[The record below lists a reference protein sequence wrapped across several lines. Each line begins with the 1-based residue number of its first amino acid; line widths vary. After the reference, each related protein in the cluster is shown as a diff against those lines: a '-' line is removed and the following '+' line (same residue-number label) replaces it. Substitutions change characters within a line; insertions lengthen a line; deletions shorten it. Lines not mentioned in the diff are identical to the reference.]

1 MENITQKTLEV
12 KIRPYSGQNQ
22 ERPDQKGISRVH
34 LSREALLD
42 LSMYFFL
49 NHFNLIFNVQV
60 VLERLKLLSES
71 YWDIHLTYSRA

>member
-1 MENITQKTLEV
+1 MENIAQKTLEV

-42 LSMYFFL
+42 LSMYFL
-49 NHFNLIFNVQV
+49 SHFKLIFNVQI
-60 VLERLKLLSES
+60 LKLLSES
-71 YWDIHLTYSRA
+71 YWSIHLTYFRA

>member
-1 MENITQKTLEV
+1 MENIAQKTLEV

-42 LSMYFFL
+42 LSMYFL
-49 NHFNLIFNVQV
+49 SHFNLIFNVQI
-60 VLERLKLLSES
+60 LKLLSES
-71 YWDIHLTYSRA
+71 YWSIHLTYFRA

>member
-34 LSREALLD
+34 LCKEALLD
-42 LSMYFFL
+42 LSMDFL
-49 NHFNLIFNVQV
+49 SHFKLFFNVQV
-60 VLERLKLLSES
+60 VLEHLK
-71 YWDIHLTYSRA
+71 IIV